1 MSRLYFD
8 SEEDQWRLH
17 PVLPERLEDDFHT
30 AESCCSGEKGPE
42 ETEISLTF
50 EKKKIRQAFR
60 GVLHTLYQP
69 QLSNDSDHFSFY
81 FVN

>member
-17 PVLPERLEDDFHT
+17 PVLPERLVDDFHA
-30 AESCCSGEKGPE
+30 AESCRWEKKGPE

-50 EKKKIRQAFR
+50 EKKI
-60 GVLHTLYQP
+60 
-69 QLSNDSDHFSFY
+69 N
-81 FVN
+81 